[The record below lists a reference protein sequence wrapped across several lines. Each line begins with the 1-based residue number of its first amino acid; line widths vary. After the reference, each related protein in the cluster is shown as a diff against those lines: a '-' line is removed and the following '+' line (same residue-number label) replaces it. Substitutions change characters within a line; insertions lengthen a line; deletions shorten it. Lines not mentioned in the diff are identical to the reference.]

1 VTDPTKRFSNR
12 VGDYA
17 QYRPGYPQEVIRT
30 LRDECLLTSDSSI
43 ADIGSGTG
51 LLSEL
56 FLRNRNPVNAV
67 EPNPEMRKAGEK
79 LLARFPGFRSIDGK
93 AEATNLPEAS
103 VDFVIA
109 GQAFHW
115 FEVDKSRSEFIRIL
129 KPGGTV
135 MIVWNERETGST
147 PFLKAYEELLQ
158 RHASDYAQFNFREI
172 YNTSV
177 AVLFGENRFQSKTF
191 RNRQE
196 LDLEGAKGR
205 LLSSSYT
212 PEAGHPNH
220 IPMLDALSEAF
231 HKHQVDGRVAFIYT
245 TRMYYSRLK

>member
-1 VTDPTKRFSNR
+1 MLDPTKRFSNR
-12 VGDYA
+12 VDDYA
-17 QYRPGYPQEVIRT
+17 QYRPGYPLEVIQT
-30 LRDECLLTSDSSI
+30 LRDECRLTSDASI

-51 LLSEL
+51 LLAEL
-56 FLRNRNPVNAV
+56 FLQNGNPVSAV

-79 LLARFPGFRSIDGK
+79 LLAAFPGFRSIDGR

-103 VDFVIA
+103 VDFVTA

-115 FEVDKSRSEFIRIL
+115 FEVDRSRSEFIRIL

-147 PFLKAYEELLQ
+147 PFLTAYEELLR
-158 RHASDYAQFNFREI
+158 RHAPDYAQFNFKEI
-172 YNTSV
+172 YNASI
-177 AVLFGENRFQSKTF
+177 ADFFAENRFQSKTF

-196 LDLEGAKGR
+196 FDLEGVKGR

-212 PEAGHPNH
+212 PEAGHPNR

>member
-1 VTDPTKRFSNR
+1 MKDPTERFSSR
-12 VGDYA
+12 VDDYA
-17 QYRPGYPQEVIRT
+17 QYRPRYPREVIRT
-30 LRDECLLTSDSSI
+30 LRNECGLTPGSPI

-56 FLRNRNPVNAV
+56 FLQNGNPVFAV
-67 EPNPEMRKAGEK
+67 EPNPEMREAGEK
-79 LLARFPGFRSIDGK
+79 LLSRYPGFRSIEGR

-103 VDFVIA
+103 VDFVIM

-115 FEVDKSRSEFIRIL
+115 FDLDKCRREFIRIL

-147 PFLKAYEELLQ
+147 PFLIAYEELLK
-158 RHASDYAQFNFREI
+158 RHVPDYTQLNFKEI
-172 YNTSV
+172 YDASV
-177 AVLFGENRFQSKTF
+177 VEFFGGNGFQSKTF
-191 RNRQE
+191 RHRQD
-196 LDLEGAKGR
+196 LDYAGTRGR

-212 PEAGHPNH
+212 PEEGHPNH

-231 HKHQVDGRVAFIYT
+231 HTNQVDGRVAFIYT
-245 TRMYYSRLK
+245 TRMYYSRSK

>member
-12 VGDYA
+12 VDDYA

-30 LRDECLLTSDSSI
+30 LRDECRLTSGSPV

-51 LLSEL
+51 FLSEL
-56 FLRNRNPVNAV
+56 FLRNGNPVFAV

-79 LLARFPGFRSIDGK
+79 LLAGFPGFRSIDGR

-103 VDFVIA
+103 VEFVTA

-115 FEVDKSRSEFIRIL
+115 FEVDRSRSEFIRIL

-135 MIVWNERETGST
+135 MIVWNEREIGST
-147 PFLKAYEELLQ
+147 PFLRAYEELLQ
-158 RHASDYAQFNFREI
+158 RHAPEYAQFNFKEI
-172 YNTSV
+172 YSTSV
-177 AVLFGENRFQSKTF
+177 EDFFGENRFQSKTF

-196 LDLEGAKGR
+196 FDLEGAKGR

-212 PEAGHPNH
+212 PEAGHPSH

-231 HKHQVDGRVAFIYT
+231 RKHQVDGRVAFIYT
-245 TRMYYSRLK
+245 TRMYYCRLK

>member
-12 VGDYA
+12 VDDYA
-17 QYRPGYPQEVIRT
+17 QYRPGYPRDVIRT
-30 LRDECLLTSDSSI
+30 LRSECRLTSQSPV

-51 LLSEL
+51 FLSEL
-56 FLRNRNPVNAV
+56 FLRNGNPVFSV
-67 EPNPEMRKAGEK
+67 EPNPEMREAGEK
-79 LLARFPGFRSIDGK
+79 LLGRFPGFRSIDGR

-103 VDFVIA
+103 VDFVTA

-135 MIVWNERETGST
+135 MIVWNEREIGST
-147 PFLKAYEELLQ
+147 PFLRAYEELLQ
-158 RHASDYAQFNFREI
+158 RHAPEYAHFNFNEI
-172 YNTSV
+172 YSTSV
-177 AVLFGENRFQSKTF
+177 EDFFGEKRFQSKTF

-196 LDLEGAKGR
+196 FDLEGVKGR
-205 LLSSSYT
+205 LLSSSYA
-212 PEAGHPNH
+212 PETGHPNH

-231 HKHQVDGRVAFIYT
+231 HTHQVGGRVVFIYT
-245 TRMYYSRLK
+245 TRMYYNRLR